1 MLGLVSTNGMF
12 SSGVV
17 RDIEHVNPPLAG
29 LSGIHVIVQ
38 SLSCIQL
45 FVTPWAVAFQA
56 SLSFT
61 ISWSLLK
68 LITAPTE
75 AVIPFNHFILCHP
88 LLPLPSIF
96 PSIRVFSSES
106 ALCIRD
112 SCKRDTDVQNR
123 LLDSVGEGEGGMF
136 RENSIETC
144 ILSIVKQITS
154 PGWMH

>member
-1 MLGLVSTNGMF
+1 MLGLVSTNGTF

-17 RDIEHVNPPLAG
+17 RGIEHVNPPLAG
-29 LSGIHVIVQ
+29 LSGIHVVVQ
-38 SLSCIQL
+38 SLSCSQL
-45 FVTPWAVAFQA
+45 FVTPWAVARQA

-68 LITAPTE
+68 LMSIE
-75 AVIPFNHFILCHP
+75 AVILFNHLILCHP

-96 PSIRVFSSES
+96 PSIRVFSNES

-123 LLDSVGEGEGGMF
+123 ILDSVGEGEGGCF
-136 RENSIETC
+136 KRTASKHVYY
-144 ILSIVKQITS
+144 L
-154 PGWMH
+154 G